1 MKLIDRHKQL
11 IAWYQKKLGLTD
23 YGLLWLVFFKGVFL
37 ALVLER
43 LIVHQMFN
51 QDALLEYLSSPE
63 GINTIIVGIILVAAI
78 NAIFI
83 TYNLRSTYRAAKIER
98 EKLKIQQAKID
109 KLSPKE
115 EQTICF
121 FSNYG
126 LRHRGIDVLI

>member
-43 LIVHQMFN
+43 LIDHQMFN

-63 GINTIIVGIILVAAI
+63 GINTIIVGIILVGAI

-83 TYNLRSTYRAAKIER
+83 TYSVRSTYGAVKTER

-109 KLSPKE
+109 KLSPKKK
-115 EQTICF
+115 QPICLF
-121 FSNYG
+121 
-126 LRHRGIDVLI
+126 